1 MRVLLDTNIIIYR
14 EDPEILTE
22 NLQFLMNTLNES
34 ENRIVVHPLSIEE
47 INKDPDEKRRNVNL
61 SKVNT
66 YALLKHPPIFDE
78 DTKYNSIVKPPKN
91 AHDYVD
97 TSLLYAVYKNAVSF
111 LITQDKGIHK
121 KALNLRIDERVL
133 SIDEALSIFQ
143 IVTPPNIPP
152 AIHRDSAHNL
162 DYNDPIL
169 DHLKEDYHPEFEGW
183 FKDIQLKGRDCL
195 VYRNKDKS
203 LGALLIYKDEK
214 EPIPLID
221 KTLPEKER
229 MKIATLIVSS
239 NGYKIGEF
247 FIQWATNYAIK
258 KGFEE
263 IYLTHF
269 TTLDDVLVYLIE
281 EYGFVNV
288 GKKNYKNQKGALEDV
303 FVKYLKP
310 TPELV
315 KKIEETSTG
324 QLSKIFY
331 PKFYDDED
339 VKKFVVPIR
348 PEYHDRLFLGPER
361 QSTLYEHQN
370 GFIVEGNAIKKAY
383 LSHSN
388 IKKISKGDLLLFY
401 RSIDYKAITCVG
413 VVEKIIPNL
422 EDADEITKQ
431 VGKRTVYS
439 PQEIKEFADHE
450 SPTLVLFFIFS
461 TWMPNKVD
469 LTKLK
474 ELNVLTSAPRTI
486 QEISHEYYLKLKEAG
501 GIDESFTIN

>member
-1 MRVLLDTNIIIYR
+1 MRVLIDTNIIIYR

-47 INKDPDEKRRNVNL
+47 IKKDPDEQRRNINL
-61 SKVNT
+61 SKVKT
-66 YALLKHPPIFDE
+66 YSRLKHPPLFDK
-78 DTKYNSIVKPPKN
+78 DTEFNSIVKPPKN

-97 TSLLYAVYKNAVSF
+97 NALLYAVYNNAVSF

-121 KALNLRIDERVL
+121 KALKLKIDESVL

-143 IVTPPNIPP
+143 TVTPPNMPL
-152 AIHRDSAHNL
+152 AIHMDSTHNL
-162 DYNDPIL
+162 DYDDPIL
-169 DHLKEDYHPEFEGW
+169 DHLKEDYYPEFEDW
-183 FKDIQLKGRDCL
+183 FKKIQLQGRECL
-195 VYRNKDKS
+195 VYRNNDES
-203 LGALLIYKDEK
+203 LGALLIYKDEN
-214 EPIPLID
+214 EPIHLID

-269 TTLDDVLVYLIE
+269 TTPDDVLVYLIE
-281 EYGFVNV
+281 EYGFIKV
-288 GKKNYKNQKGALEDV
+288 GQKNYKNQKGAFEDV

-315 KKIEETSTG
+315 EKIQKTSSG

-331 PKFYDDED
+331 PKFYDAEG
-339 VKKFVVPIR
+339 VKKFVVPIW
-348 PEYHDRLFLGPER
+348 PVYHDRLFLGSER

-388 IKKISKGDLLLFY
+388 IKKISEGDLLLFY
-401 RSIDYKAITCVG
+401 RSIDNKAITCIG
-413 VVEKIIPNL
+413 VVEKIIPDL
-422 EDADEITKQ
+422 EDADEITRQ

-450 SPTLVLFFIFS
+450 SPTLVLSFIFS
-461 TWMPNKVD
+461 TWIPNKVN
-469 LTKLK
+469 LTQLK
-474 ELNVLTSAPRTI
+474 EMNVLTSAPQTI
-486 QEISHEYYLKLKEAG
+486 QEISHESYLKIKTAG